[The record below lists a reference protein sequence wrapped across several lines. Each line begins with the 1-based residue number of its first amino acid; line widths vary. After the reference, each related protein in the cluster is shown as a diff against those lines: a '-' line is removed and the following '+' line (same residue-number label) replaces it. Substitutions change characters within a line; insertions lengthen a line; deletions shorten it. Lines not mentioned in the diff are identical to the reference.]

1 MYLAQEFS
9 LANYHVR
16 GLDFRSKNIERK
28 FKSKSILNGEKFT
41 LNLNIDSEIDKRDD
55 IIIIAL
61 KSYDINKVLISK
73 LIDSKKEVLFLQN
86 GLLVQSKFQ
95 SMDQPFGIGTISGI
109 QSKLKGKNIDVK
121 TNNASIFANL
131 NNKTIS
137 LAELGVKQNLPHTK
151 LNFSSGIQIDFYEKY
166 IRWVVTCC
174 LNLLNGKGIGD
185 SLKLTPRV
193 DVLRAINELVSFID
207 YEFHLK
213 VHAENILNV
222 LSDLPKNLKTSSY
235 SDFKKGKPTEI
246 LNELNYV
253 VSIIKTFDERN
264 LILEKWKS
272 DILNGS

>member
-1 MYLAQEFS
+1 M
-9 LANYHVR
+9 
-16 GLDFRSKNIERK
+16 
-28 FKSKSILNGEKFT
+28 
-41 LNLNIDSEIDKRDD
+41 
-55 IIIIAL
+55 
-61 KSYDINKVLISK
+61 
-73 LIDSKKEVLFLQN
+73 
-86 GLLVQSKFQ
+86 
-95 SMDQPFGIGTISGI
+95 
-109 QSKLKGKNIDVK
+109 
-121 TNNASIFANL
+121 
-131 NNKTIS
+131 
-137 LAELGVKQNLPHTK
+137 
-151 LNFSSGIQIDFYEKY
+151 
-166 IRWVVTCC
+166 
-174 LNLLNGKGIGD
+174 NLLNGKGIGD